1 MTSQFDRRRAIA
13 AGAAGLAATAL
24 PARAAAP
31 LTVTQVLERMH
42 GQIGTDWRDGGVDRI
57 VAGDADTQV
66 TGIATVMM
74 GTFDALKAAV
84 AANLNLVITHEPTW
98 WSHQDGLNQLQDDPL
113 HKIKLD
119 YIRAHKLVSFHFH
132 DHWHARLPV
141 DGINEGMTRQMGWV
155 AHRDPAAS
163 KRYVLPPTTLSALA
177 QDFRRK
183 LGDRTLRVVGD
194 PDMPV
199 SRVMTSWGYCSAF
212 PGIQFLNGDTDVLVI
227 GEAQDWDLIAYA
239 QDLVIS
245 GRKKGLIVLGHV
257 LSEQWGMKYAAE
269 WLTGF
274 VPEVPVRFVSIIEPY
289 WNPGQPVFEINTR
302 T

>member
-1 MTSQFDRRRAIA
+1 MTVSRREMIA
-13 AGAAGLAATAL
+13 SGAAGLALATTS
-24 PARAAAP
+24 ARAGAS
-31 LTVTQVLERMH
+31 LTVAQVLERMH
-42 GQIGTDWRDGGVDRI
+42 GQIGTPWREGGVDRI

-98 WSHQDGLNQLQDDPL
+98 WSHPDTVTQLQDDPL
-113 HKIKLD
+113 YKTKLD

-141 DGINEGMTRQMGWV
+141 DGINEGIARQMGWV
-155 AHRDPAAS
+155 ARRDPENS
-163 KRYVLPPTTLSALA
+163 KRYILPPTTLSALA
-177 QDFRRK
+177 KDFRRK
-183 LGDRTLRVVGD
+183 LGDRTLRVVGN
-194 PDMPV
+194 PDLPV

-212 PGIQFLNGDTDVLVI
+212 PGIQLLNGDADVLVI

-239 QDLVIS
+239 QDLVTS

-257 LSEQWGMKYAAE
+257 LSEQWGMKYAAQ

-274 VPEVPVRFVSIIEPY
+274 VPEVPVRFVPIIEPY
-289 WNPGQPVFEINTR
+289 WNARQPVFEINTR
-302 T
+302 I

>member
-1 MTSQFDRRRAIA
+1 MAVSRREMIA
-13 AGAAGLAATAL
+13 SGAAGLALATTS
-24 PARAAAP
+24 ARAVTS
-31 LTVTQVLERMH
+31 LTVAQVLERMH
-42 GQIGTDWRDGGVDRI
+42 GQIGTPWREGGVDRI
-57 VAGDADTQV
+57 VAGDADTRV

-98 WSHQDGLNQLQDDPL
+98 WSHPDTVTQLQDDPL
-113 HKIKLD
+113 YKTKLD

-141 DGINEGMTRQMGWV
+141 DGINEGMARQMGWV
-155 AHRDPAAS
+155 AHRDPENS
-163 KRYVLPPTTLSALA
+163 KRYILPPTTLSALA
-177 QDFRRK
+177 KDFRRK
-183 LGDRTLRVVGD
+183 LGDRTLRVVGS

-212 PGIQFLNGDTDVLVI
+212 PGIQFLNGDADVLVI

-239 QDLVIS
+239 QDLVTS

-274 VPEVPVRFVSIIEPY
+274 VPEVPVRFVPIIEPY
-289 WNPGQPVFEINTR
+289 WNPRQPVFEISTR
-302 T
+302 I